1 VLDGIPA
8 NTDSQMEGN
17 SMKRTIVTRT
27 VVGALALAL
36 SACSTIQGVENQP
49 AEHRKAVV
57 ASGYSLSGCQ
67 ENLDHQAGG
76 HVEMSYHT
84 DQIAMSVLNLGIV
97 PPFYCQGVMTDP
109 VSISQGGKP

>member
-8 NTDSQMEGN
+8 ANNSQMEGN
-17 SMKRTIVTRT
+17 SMKRTIVTL
-27 VVGALALAL
+27 ALALAL

-67 ENLDHQAGG
+67 QNLDQQASG

-84 DQIAMSVLNLGIV
+84 DQILMSVLNLGIV
-97 PPFYCQGVMTDP
+97 PPYYCQGVITDP
-109 VSISQGGKP
+109 VSISQGGKQ

>member
-1 VLDGIPA
+1 MKPTTVTLTVLG
-8 NTDSQMEGN
+8 
-17 SMKRTIVTRT
+17 V
-27 VVGALALAL
+27 LALAL
-36 SACSTIQGVENQP
+36 GACSTIQGVENQP

-67 ENLDHQAGG
+67 ENLDQQAGG

-97 PPFYCQGVMTDP
+97 PPYYCQGVITDP
-109 VSISQGGKP
+109 ISISQGGNK

>member
-17 SMKRTIVTRT
+17 SMKRTIVTLPA
-27 VVGALALAL
+27 VAILAMA

-67 ENLDHQAGG
+67 ENLDQQAGG
-76 HVEMSYHT
+76 HVEMSYRT
-84 DQIAMSVLNLGIV
+84 QQIVMSALNLGIV
-97 PPFYCQGVMTDP
+97 PPYYCQGVFTDP
-109 VSISQGGKP
+109 PTTQGAK